1 MRLAVPPAGSAH
13 LMLFRGPATLER
25 RSASSGCAPAS
36 RIRKRSHPDRRPAP
50 RRDASPPRATGPPRG
65 PRTPTSPRSANA
77 SADAVATPKP
87 SPQMHHTVANSVA
100 TRRAWDAGA
109 AVGPSPRSHTARDP
123 PVAGRAPTPAPCSR
137 RPPTRWISA
146 TRRSDSRR
154 LFPVGSLGPL
164 RHRLSQRTANPPR
177 RPTAPPAPAPPRRFG
192 TPASV
197 SHSRSSPSTA
207 HRRHDA
213 SARSRLGGAHRA
225 CAATRPH
232 QRRSLADH
240 HRRSTSVPSRS
251 PRTLG
256 GPAQLHQPA
265 CELDF
270 LRVVKP
276 RPSCLTSSS
285 VMTRWADERV
295 FSDLE
300 RLSRHAGRVA
310 GSCRGRT
317 LTRVQP
323 PGAPNARNDQR
334 AFCSIAC
341 RRSRRGGAVAGQ
353 GRNDDRTF
361 ACHARLESARN
372 QEACRVGS
380 SGRCDRSRL
389 GFCPVPGR
397 AAF

>member
-146 TRRSDSRR
+146 TRRSDSQGSSRSGRWDLCATAKSENREPSPTSNSPSSASASSAVRDPGQR
-154 LFPVGSLGPL
+154 LPQPL
-164 RHRLSQRTANPPR
+164 VTVHG
-177 RPTAPPAPAPPRRFG
+177 APATRRV
-192 TPASV
+192 T
-197 SHSRSSPSTA
+197 
-207 HRRHDA
+207 
-213 SARSRLGGAHRA
+213 RSRLGGAHRA

-323 PGAPNARNDQR
+323 PVAPNARNDQR